1 MEFVMVMPLIDH
13 LIQLGLSNTQL
24 VGVDGSILIFNQ
36 IKTELRER
44 EWG

>member
-1 MEFVMVMPLIDH
+1 
-13 LIQLGLSNTQL
+13 LSNTQL

-44 EWG
+44 EWGWTAIWSGLVPV